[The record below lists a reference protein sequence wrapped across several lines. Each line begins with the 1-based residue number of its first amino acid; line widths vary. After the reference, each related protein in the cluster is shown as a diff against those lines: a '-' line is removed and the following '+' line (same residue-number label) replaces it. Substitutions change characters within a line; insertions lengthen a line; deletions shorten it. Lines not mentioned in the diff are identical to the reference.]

1 MKVPGSRSFRCQ
13 RGQTGSRCQTWK
25 ILAAALVSE
34 EFLHIKKKML
44 LIIGIKG
51 MEDQAMLKLFL
62 AGLKPRL
69 WIPIEMLG
77 LAADKPTQD
86 LW

>member
-1 MKVPGSRSFRCQ
+1 
-13 RGQTGSRCQTWK
+13 
-25 ILAAALVSE
+25 
-34 EFLHIKKKML
+34 ML

-69 WIPIEMLG
+69 WIPFEMLG
-77 LAADKPTQD
+77 LAADKRSLLTAAYKAI
-86 LW
+86 L